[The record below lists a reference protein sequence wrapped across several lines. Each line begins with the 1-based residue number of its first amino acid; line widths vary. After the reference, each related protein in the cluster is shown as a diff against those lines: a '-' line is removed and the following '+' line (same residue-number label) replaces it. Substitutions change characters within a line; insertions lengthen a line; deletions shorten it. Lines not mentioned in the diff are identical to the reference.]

1 MSHAS
6 KHPAGM
12 HPWGKLCFE
21 NADSRIKYYEQKI
34 ELLQGLLHK
43 SKITV
48 TRNRLIGKIANVN
61 QLLRDEFEI
70 YRPAQD
76 AKKKRS

>member
-12 HPWGKLCFE
+12 HPWGKLCCE
-21 NADSRIKYYEQKI
+21 NADSRIQYYEQKI
-34 ELLQGLLHK
+34 ELLQGLLHN
-43 SKITV
+43 SNIPV
-48 TRNRLIGKIANVN
+48 TRNRLMGKIAKAK

-76 AKKKRS
+76 AENKRS

>member
-12 HPWGKLCFE
+12 HPRFE
-21 NADSRIKYYEQKI
+21 NADTRIEYYQQHI
-34 ELLQGLLHK
+34 QLLQGLLHN
-43 SKITV
+43 STIPV
-48 TRNRLIGKIANVN
+48 TRDRLIGKIAKMEE
-61 QLLRDEFEI
+61 LLRDEFEI

-76 AKKKRS
+76 AENERS

>member
-12 HPWGKLCFE
+12 HPRFD
-21 NADSRIKYYEQKI
+21 NADSRIEYYQQHI
-34 ELLQGLLHK
+34 QLLQGLLHN
-43 SKITV
+43 SKIPK
-48 TRNRLIGKIANVN
+48 TRNRLIGKIAKMEE
-61 QLLRDEFEI
+61 LLRDEFEI

>member
-6 KHPAGM
+6 KHLAGM

-21 NADSRIKYYEQKI
+21 NADSRIQYYEQKI
-34 ELLQGLLHK
+34 ELLQRLLHN
-43 SKITV
+43 SNIPL
-48 TRNRLIGKIANVN
+48 TRNRLIVKIAESK
-61 QLLRDEFEI
+61 QLLRNEYEI

-76 AKKKRS
+76 AKKTRS